1 MMAALTFN
9 ELSMLM
15 DHRTSTTKTLRYAF
29 TYKLP
34 QKRLT
39 CLKCEIIICEE
50 KETELM
56 KLQLF
61 FYVNEMN

>member
-1 MMAALTFN
+1 MAALTFN

-34 QKRLT
+34 QLT
-39 CLKCEIIICEE
+39 CLECEITICEE
-50 KETELM
+50 KETQLM

-61 FYVNEMN
+61 FCVNEIN

>member
-1 MMAALTFN
+1 MESICKANQLTNLYMIAALTFN

-15 DHRTSTTKTLRYAF
+15 GHRTSTTKTLRYAF

-39 CLKCEIIICEE
+39 CLKCEIIPAESAS
-50 KETELM
+50 
-56 KLQLF
+56 
-61 FYVNEMN
+61 V